1 VNTAVAAYR
10 QNTIDTASPGQL
22 IVMLYRGVLY
32 SLDLAESALEAPVRD
47 LDRAHREL
55 TRAQDIVFELLQ
67 TLDMGVQPISDS
79 LAALYQYCMN
89 QLIAANVTK
98 AFAPAMPVRA
108 VFADL
113 AEAWGSIVGG
123 EAA

>member
-1 VNTAVAAYR
+1 MNTAVAAYR

-32 SLDLAESALEAPVRD
+32 SLDLAEAALSDPVRD

-79 LAALYQYCMN
+79 LASLYQFCMN
-89 QLIAANVTK
+89 QLIEANVTK
-98 AFAPAMPVRA
+98 TFTPASPVRA
-108 VFADL
+108 VFSDL
-113 AEAWGSIVGG
+113 AEAWGSIANG